1 MKVDSEL
8 DQTNELSISCIDFDT
23 IYIILELA
31 LSSDTSTD
39 LSIYYLIKV
48 KGWILFIFA
57 KSKSYLCNSAPLLS
71 QFIAYNNK

>member
-1 MKVDSEL
+1 MKIDSEL
-8 DQTNELSISCIDFDT
+8 GQTNELSCVVFST

-57 KSKSYLCNSAPLLS
+57 KSKCNLYNSAPL
-71 QFIAYNNK
+71 Y